1 MTMKF
6 AKFVIVAVLLACF
19 SVKAQVPQGEARL
32 PGEEEVFSAPPPPE
46 EKAPPPAAVGEV
58 PDGEQKPVEEQ
69 KPAAAEEEL
78 VYLNV
83 NDQDIKEVIKQISKA
98 TNRNFI
104 IDSKVSG
111 KVTILSNKMMSK
123 EEAYQAF
130 LSALQVAGFTTV
142 SGPGGVL
149 KIIPLRDAKNFPIPT
164 HVDTTPYTDSYIT
177 RLIKL
182 DSISAND
189 MAEAIKGLISK
200 DGNLFAYPETNPLVL
215 TDSGTNI
222 DRLMK
227 IIKELDQEGPQ
238 QVLEIIPIHYAAA
251 KDIATMVLSLF
262 EEQKKAAGG
271 RPGAGGGLEE
281 MAQVSKIIADERTNS
296 LIVLASKRSIDKVKE
311 LIGRLDAKLEEGA
324 EGRIH
329 VHYLKYAK
337 AKDITSVLQ
346 NLAGQASK
354 PGAATGPG
362 QSTIIAEL
370 EDFKVAADDPTNSLP
385 ITSNLKTYNT
395 LVDKVLSKIDIPRKQ
410 VYLEAMVIEFF
421 LSRKKQFGVS
431 GSGGAI
437 FGQTLGFGE
446 TFQQMTGLFDPFNPA
461 NTGSAF
467 MNAPGLLGGILSR
480 RTVDIKVPKP
490 DGTTQTVSVPAF
502 SAFVTALDIFGDTNI
517 VASPNLLAL
526 DNEESTIEILRKEP
540 EPGQVNITGTGI
552 TQQGPPQRVDA
563 GLTLKLTP
571 QITEGG
577 SVRMKIDQKYSTF
590 STAKDASLKA
600 QAIVERKIQTSVIT
614 NDGQTVVLGG
624 LMEDQVRMDV
634 NKIPVLGD
642 IPLLGYLF
650 QKKSTDKN
658 KSNLLLFVTPHII
671 RDSGDFETV
680 LYRKMGEQRD
690 FLNKN
695 FKKKQRDDLTATIT
709 SHNKDLLDILDKK
722 PGSAVSPPASSA
734 PPVITA
740 KSEEEPHVTLILP
753 PTAKLPETAPAAPAV
768 TTKTTTTTTVTPTPM
783 EIIPPRKPKPEAS
796 AKPAP
801 PPASTT
807 TTTTTKRAPVII
819 MPQGSSPDLAE

>member
-1 MTMKF
+1 MKF
-6 AKFVIVAVLLACF
+6 AKFLIAVVVISVF
-19 SVKAQVPQGEARL
+19 SAQAQAPQGEARL
-32 PGEEEVFSAPPPPE
+32 PGEEEVFSTPEETKIPKPPPTAETKPPTEAEPTE
-46 EKAPPPAAVGEV
+46 EKPA
-58 PDGEQKPVEEQ
+58 
-69 KPAAAEEEL
+69 AAAEEEL

-98 TNRNFI
+98 TGRNFI

-111 KVTILSNKMMSK
+111 KVTILSNKMMTK

-149 KIIPLRDAKNFPIPT
+149 KIVALRDAKNFPIPT
-164 HVDTTPYTDSYIT
+164 HVDTTPYTDSFIT

-200 DGNLFAYPETNPLVL
+200 DGNLFAYPETNTLVL

-238 QVLEIIPIHYAAA
+238 QVLEIVPIHHASA
-251 KDIATMVLSLF
+251 KDLASMVLNLF
-262 EEQKKAAGG
+262 EDQKGQAARGG
-271 RPGAGGGLEE
+271 RQGGGLEE

-296 LIVLASKRSIDKVKE
+296 IIVLASKRSIDKVRE
-311 LIGRLDAKLEEGA
+311 LIGKLDAKLEEGA

-337 AKDITSVLQ
+337 AKDLTAVLQ
-346 NLAGQASK
+346 NLASQASK
-354 PGAATGPG
+354 PGQAAGPG
-362 QSTIIAEL
+362 QGTSIAEL
-370 EDFKVAADDPTNSLP
+370 EDFKVAADDPTNSLL
-385 ITSNLKTYNT
+385 ITATLKTYNT
-395 LVDKVLSKIDIPRKQ
+395 LVDKVLGKLDIPRKQ

-421 LSRKKQFGVS
+421 LSHKKQFGVS
-431 GSGGAI
+431 GSGGALL
-437 FGQTLGFGE
+437 GSTLGFGE
-446 TFQQMTGLFDPFNPA
+446 TFQQMTGLFDPFNPS

-467 MNAPGLLGGILSR
+467 LNAPGLLGGILST
-480 RTVDIKVPKP
+480 RTVAVKVPKT
-490 DGTTQTVSVPAF
+490 DGTTQTVNIPAF
-502 SAFVTALDIFGDTNI
+502 SAFLTALDAFGDTNI

-571 QITEGG
+571 QITEKG

-590 STAKDASLKA
+590 STPKDASLKA

-624 LMEDQVRMDV
+624 LMEDQVHLERT
-634 NKIPVLGD
+634 KIPVLGD

-650 QKKSTDKN
+650 QRRTTDKS

-680 LYRKMGEQRD
+680 LYRKMGQNKE
-690 FLNKN
+690 FLERN
-695 FKKKQRDDLTATIT
+695 FKKKERDDLTMMIK
-709 SHNKDLLDILDKK
+709 SHNSELLDILEKK
-722 PGSAVSPPASSA
+722 PASSA
-734 PPVITA
+734 SAGTTPVGTATSSAPSSPPVITA
-740 KSEEEPHVTLILP
+740 QPEKEDLTLVLP
-753 PTAKLPETAPAAPAV
+753 PSAKLPEPV
-768 TTKTTTTTTVTPTPM
+768 KTVPSPTP
-783 EIIPPRKPKPEAS
+783 
-796 AKPAP
+796 P
-801 PPASTT
+801 PPSKPSSKATPPPKEEGPT
-807 TTTTTKRAPVII
+807 QRAPVVI
-819 MPQGSSPDLAE
+819 MPKGSNPDLSD